1 MFNGKKGRMMRHP
14 YMTLAVVTLAA
25 VGAVSITEKVKCFFT
40 EKTKCAHNM
49 LMSMKKDET

>member
-1 MFNGKKGRMMRHP
+1 MRHP

-40 EKTKCAHNM
+40 EKGKCACNM
-49 LMSMKKDET
+49 LSLMKKNETC